1 MKAFRQDKRNCLI
14 YTGVLIKYSTVHD
27 RSTFS
32 SRNDVQKG
40 NKNLIKGF
48 NLFY

>member
-1 MKAFRQDKRNCLI
+1 MKAFRQDKRNCLLI
-14 YTGVLIKYSTVHD
+14 YTGVRIKYSTVHD

-40 NKNLIKGF
+40 DKNLIKGV
-48 NLFY
+48 